1 MKLLRPFIL
10 LMFLIPCLLSADVGS
25 VMRQGN
31 ALCRR
36 GKYEDAMKKYQE
48 ALVQEPDNTKIH
60 HNIARALYKMNK
72 YAEAVSEYQLCLLTK
87 DRKMQAQSFY
97 NIGNCQFKQGQLD
110 AAIDSYSTS
119 LLLNPNDRVAKQ
131 NLEFCQ
137 KIKEQMKNQPQR
149 DSTKQNQQN
158 QQSPQP
164 QSQPQAQSQP
174 QPKPGEIGK
183 EDANRILQAL
193 QNKEKEN
200 MKNQQEK
207 VEKEKVE
214 KDW

>member
-1 MKLLRPFIL
+1 ML
-10 LMFLIPCLLSADVGS
+10 LIPFTLSADVGS
-25 VMRQGN
+25 IMRQGN
-31 ALCRR
+31 ALARKEAY
-36 GKYEDAMKKYQE
+36 GEAIKKYQE

-60 HNIARALYKMNK
+60 FNIARALYKMNK
-72 YAEAVSEYQLCLLTK
+72 YAEATSEYQLCLLTK
-87 DRKMQAQSFY
+87 NRKTQAQSFY

-110 AAIDSYSTS
+110 AAINSYSTS
-119 LLLNPNDRVAKQ
+119 LLLNPKDRDAKQ

-137 KIKEQMKNQPQR
+137 KIKEQLKNQPQS